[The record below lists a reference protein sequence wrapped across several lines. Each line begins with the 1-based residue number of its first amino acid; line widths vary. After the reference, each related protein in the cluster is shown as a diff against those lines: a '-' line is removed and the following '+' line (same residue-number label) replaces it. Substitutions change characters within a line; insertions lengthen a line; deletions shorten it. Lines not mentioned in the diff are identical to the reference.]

1 MLKHSQEAIHVNN
14 QERVDLKQAE
24 GEIEGDTRNK

>member
-14 QERVDLKQAE
+14 QDNVDLKQAE
-24 GEIEGDTRNK
+24 WEIEGDTTNK